1 VGGEFGGRGPYSFM
15 RRIYGIGKRVGGWV
29 LVVAAAAAVVV
40 LVRGLYPADLPRSG
54 SPDFVDNVFDNRG
67 VLWAA
72 RLLLVSAAG
81 VLAVGGAFI
90 VVSIGIRMRN
100 GEWLRRAG
108 PFEISETSVGEAEG
122 EVEYWRRAA
131 RKNDEDAKS
140 LRRQLNRSEEL
151 LDYLENQ

>member
-1 VGGEFGGRGPYSFM
+1 M
-15 RRIYGIGKRVGGWV
+15 RRIYGVGNRLGSWV
-29 LVVAAAAAVVV
+29 LVVAAAAALV
-40 LVRGLYPADLPRSG
+40 LVVRGLYPEDLPRSG

-81 VLAVGGAFI
+81 VLAVGGVFI

-108 PFEISETSVGEAEG
+108 PFEISVDKTADAEDEAEF
-122 EVEYWRRAA
+122 WRRAA
-131 RKNDEDAKS
+131 MGSREEVAR
-140 LRRQLNRSEEL
+140 LRSRLDRSKEIIKDL
-151 LDYLENQ
+151 RSR